1 MSERHNTVAYWRE
14 QARALQERAEHA
26 EEALQMAVNYRYLD
40 DLAICTGC
48 WSKASEVKRI
58 VHEPGCWMADK
69 TVDSKTGRKLPRP
82 TQETD
87 PE

>member
-40 DLAICTGC
+40 
-48 WSKASEVKRI
+48 
-58 VHEPGCWMADK
+58 EPGCWMADK